1 MKTIENVT
9 IYKCD
14 FCKKELKR
22 KYAMANHET
31 QCNSNPINLRP
42 CLNNCKHLMRK
53 PVILGIGRE
62 DYSTGEEITKE
73 YNGFFCELKQQ
84 YLLHPKAEYRNEFIK
99 SEPTYDKEDNEI
111 SQESMPKECSEYA
124 GPFNF

>member
-1 MKTIENVT
+1 MKIIENVT

-22 KYAMANHET
+22 KYAMEKHEI
-31 QCNSNPINLRP
+31 QCNNNPINLRP
-42 CLNNCKHLMRK
+42 CLNNCKYLIRK

-62 DYSTGEEITKE
+62 DYDTGEEVTKE
-73 YNGFFCELKQQ
+73 YNGFFCELKNI

-99 SEPTYDKEDNEI
+99 SEPTYDKEDNDI
-111 SQESMPKECSEYA
+111 FQESMPKECKEFETLYY
-124 GPFNF
+124 F